1 MARPDNAA
9 IAEAESAHH
18 VATDVASATA
28 PHPAPPTDPLPPAAD
43 VAILRQRAQA
53 LLPEIGHDAAQREH
67 RRELPYALA
76 RQVANAGLLT
86 FRIPKAYGGPGGS
99 VCDAIRFVMELATVD
114 SNLAQALRPNFGLVE
129 GMLAG
134 HDNEAERQR
143 WFDRLLAGHI
153 VGNGGVE
160 RGGKHGA
167 IQASI
172 VRQGDHYVVNGTKYY
187 STGALYADWVSSIA
201 LDESG
206 KETHFTVP
214 RGRAGMELVDDFD
227 TIGQRLTASGTTRFT
242 NMRVEADEVRSSYFP
257 RDRRNPVT
265 PVFQLFLAATEAGIA
280 RNALNDAIWFARN
293 KARPI
298 KHSSAERSVDDPYVQ
313 ETIGQI
319 AAEVFAAEAVT
330 LRAADAIDAAWADNL
345 DNASLTQASIE
356 VAQAQY
362 FAVAAALKS
371 AELAFDVGGASSC
384 DRQYNLDRHW
394 RNARTVAKHNP
405 RQWKAA
411 ATGAWLLKDEP
422 PPTTG
427 LF

>member
-1 MARPDNAA
+1 MPFQDSLAPAP
-9 IAEAESAHH
+9 
-18 VATDVASATA
+18 ATDASGPTRPQA
-28 PHPAPPTDPLPPAAD
+28 PQPLPAAAD
-43 VAILRQRAQA
+43 VAVLRQRAQA
-53 LLPEIGHDAAQREH
+53 LLPAIGQDAAHRES
-67 RRELPYALA
+67 RRELPFDFA

-99 VCDAIRFVMELATVD
+99 VRDAIRFVQELAAVD
-114 SNLAQALRPNFGLVE
+114 ANLAQALRPNFGLIE
-129 GMLAG
+129 GLLAG
-134 HDNEAERQR
+134 QDNEAERRR
-143 WFDRLLAGHI
+143 WFDRLLAGQI

-167 IQASI
+167 IQARI

-187 STGALYADWVSSIA
+187 STGALYADWISSIA
-201 LDESG
+201 VDESG

-214 RGRAGMELVDDFD
+214 RDRPGMLLLDDFD
-227 TIGQRLTASGTTRFT
+227 TIGQRLTASGTTQFT
-242 NMRVEADEVRSSYFP
+242 NMRVEAEEVRASHLP
-257 RDRRNPVT
+257 RDRRNPVS

-280 RNALNDAIWFARN
+280 RNALNDAVWFARN

-319 AAEVFAAEAVT
+319 AAEVFAAEAAT

-345 DNASLTQASIE
+345 SNASLTQASID

-371 AELAFDVGGASSC
+371 AELAFDVGGASTC

-394 RNARTVAKHNP
+394 RNARTVANHNP

-411 ATGAWLLKDEP
+411 AVGAWLLKDEP